1 MEVLS
6 ESCQSRGLTI
16 NAFFMYIS
24 RRSVLGLLISSICGS
39 CTQSSSSAPEK
50 VTLDELLPDLLLSPS
65 GDSVARETLQG
76 KFIGLYFSASW
87 CPPCRAFT
95 PVLINF
101 RNECIEKFEVV
112 LVGLDKSAQEQQ
124 AYVSK
129 SGMPWLSLPNKMEH
143 KQKLQSL
150 FGIRGIPSLIV
161 VSPDGLVVSTRGR
174 KEITKYGSSIFED
187 WLAKASAS

>member
-1 MEVLS
+1 
-6 ESCQSRGLTI
+6 
-16 NAFFMYIS
+16 MYIS
-24 RRSVLGLLISSICGS
+24 RRSLLGLLISSICGS

-50 VTLDELLPDLLLSPS
+50 VALDELLPDLLLSPS
-65 GDSVARETLQG
+65 GDSVARETLLG

-112 LVGLDKSAQEQQ
+112 LIGLDKSAQEQQ